1 MTECIHGLD
10 TERCDVCAPRKRAE
24 PDSSA
29 APAKPVRARAQRS
42 KRSGGPVTQVAVD
55 PGTRRIFHLTH
66 VKNLEGILTDQQI
79 LADAAGASPVVD
91 ISSADNRQLRREVS
105 AGPAPVAT
113 YVPFFLAADAILWE
127 GMRSG
132 VANYRLSEDAHSIP
146 ASEFVMLVGSVRG
159 AGDDAVITDGDAA
172 DPATEF
178 SSPDMLGGRMPRR
191 FFEEEDS
198 VRSAEFLVPNA
209 FPFSSVTLVGVAND
223 KVRSHVRELIA
234 THGFTQ
240 KVSVYPPW
248 FQQP

>member
-10 TERCDVCAPRKRAE
+10 TERCDVCAPRKRSEAE
-24 PDSSA
+24 VA
-29 APAKPVRARAQRS
+29 AAAAKPVRARAQRS
-42 KRSGGPVTQVAVD
+42 SRSGGSAKQVAVD

-66 VKNLEGILTDQQI
+66 LKNLEGILTKQQI
-79 LADAAGASPVVD
+79 LSDAAGASPVVD
-91 ISSADNRQLRREVS
+91 ISSADNRELRREVS
-105 AGPAPVAT
+105 AGSSPVAA

-127 GMRSG
+127 GMRG
-132 VANYRLSEDAHSIP
+132 EVEDYRLAEGAHSIP
-146 ASEFVMLVGSVRG
+146 ASEFVILVGSVRG
-159 AGDDAVITDGDAA
+159 AGVDSILTDGDAA

-198 VRSAEFLVPNA
+198 VRSAEFLVPHS

-223 KVRSHVRELIA
+223 KVRTKVKELIA
-234 THGFTQ
+234 AHGFAQ

-248 FQQP
+248 FQRP